1 MWMGPRFSLFEALV
15 RRDPSPPMGPM
26 PFRRGAMNE
35 SSGPS
40 GRKNAWWVETRPTI
54 LIPSSF
60 LEAPMTAWSID
71 HARKT
76 YSIPHWAEGYF
87 DIDAQ
92 GRIRVQ
98 PRGADSAGAALTE
111 IVDAAQAQ
119 GAKLPLLLRFPE
131 ILGDRLG
138 KLQAAFAQAQKDWD
152 YAGGYTAVYPIKVN
166 QHAGV
171 AGTLATHAGEG
182 FGLEAGSKP
191 ELMAVLALSRPG
203 GLIVCNGYKD
213 REYIRLALIGRK
225 LGMETFIV
233 VEKPSELSL
242 VMEEAKALG
251 VTPGLGVRMRLAS
264 LGAGKWQNSGGDKA
278 KFGLSPRQVLD
289 LWKSLRDSGMSDC
302 LGLLHF
308 HMGSQISNV
317 RDIANGMREA
327 TRYFVELSKLGAKIS
342 HVDVGG
348 GLGIDYEGTRSRSYC
363 SINYGIL
370 QYASSIVQPLAEACE
385 ANGIAPPRVVTECGR
400 SMTAHHAV
408 LIANVSEVER
418 APEGRVPPAHDDEAM
433 VIRHLRE
440 IYDEISTRPAVEL
453 FHEAQH
459 HHSEGLSL
467 YALGQIDLTARA
479 RLDDLFYAI
488 AHAVHARLSYDEKSH
503 RDLLDELNE
512 RLVDKYFVNFSLF
525 ESMPDVWAIDQVF
538 PIAPIER
545 LNEKPER
552 RGVIADLTCDSD
564 GKIDTY
570 VENEDLDSSLPL
582 HAPRPG
588 ERYRLGFFL
597 VGAYQEI
604 LGDIHNLFGDTDVVE
619 VRVNDNGFKLAQ
631 QRRGDT
637 TDVMLD
643 YVGYKIDDLRR
654 IYRAKVGS
662 VDLSKGEAA
671 RLNEALELGLTSYT
685 YLSDEPL

>member
-1 MWMGPRFSLFEALV
+1 MS
-15 RRDPSPPMGPM
+15 D
-26 PFRRGAMNE
+26 
-35 SSGPS
+35 
-40 GRKNAWWVETRPTI
+40 
-54 LIPSSF
+54 
-60 LEAPMTAWSID
+60 WSID

-87 DIDAQ
+87 DVDAA
-92 GRIRVQ
+92 GRIVVR
-98 PRGADSAGAALTE
+98 PRGAGGPEVVLAEVVEKSL
-111 IVDAAQAQ
+111 AQ
-119 GAKLPLLLRFPE
+119 GGDLPVLVRFPD

-138 KLQAAFAQAQKDWD
+138 KLQAAFAQAMREWD

-171 AGTLATHAGEG
+171 AGTLASHAGEG

-225 LGMETFIV
+225 LGLQTFIV
-233 VEKPSELSL
+233 VEKPSELRL
-242 VMEEAKALG
+242 VMEEARSLG

-289 LWKSLRDSGMSDC
+289 LWKQLRDAGMGDC
-302 LGLLHF
+302 LQLLHF

-327 TRYFVELSKLGAKIS
+327 TRYFVELSKLGAKVT

-348 GLGIDYEGTRSRSYC
+348 GLGIDYEGTRSRSFC
-363 SINYGIL
+363 SINYGIA

-385 ANGIAPPRVVTECGR
+385 ANAIAPPRIVTECGR
-400 SMTAHHAV
+400 AMTAHHAV
-408 LIANVSEVER
+408 LVANVSEVEE
-418 APEGRVPPAHDDEAM
+418 APEGRVPPEHPDEPLP
-433 VIRHLRE
+433 IRHLRE
-440 IYDEISTRPAVEL
+440 IHAELDQRPAVEL
-453 FHEAQH
+453 FHEAAQAH
-459 HHSEGLSL
+459 AEGLAL
-467 YALGQIDLTARA
+467 YALGQLDLVRRA
-479 RLDDLFYAI
+479 RIDDLFYAI
-488 AHAVHARLSYDEKSH
+488 AHAVKSRLTYDEKSH

-512 RLVDKYFVNFSLF
+512 RLVDKYFVNFSVF

-538 PIAPIER
+538 PIAPISR
-545 LNEKPER
+545 LDEEPAR
-552 RGVIADLTCDSD
+552 RGIIADLTCDSD
-564 GKIDTY
+564 GKIDAY

-582 HAPRPG
+582 HALRKG
-588 ERYRLGFFL
+588 ERYCLGFFL

-604 LGDIHNLFGDTDVVE
+604 LGDIHNLFGDTDAIE
-619 VRVNDNGFKLAQ
+619 VRIEGDGCRIVQ

-637 TDVMLD
+637 VDVMLD
-643 YVGYKIDDLRR
+643 YVGYKLDDLRR
-654 IYRAKVGS
+654 RYKAMVGA
-662 VDLSKGEAA
+662 VDLSKAEAE
-671 RLNEALELGLTSYT
+671 RMNEALERGLTAYT
-685 YLSDEPL
+685 YLSDEPLE

>member
-1 MWMGPRFSLFEALV
+1 
-15 RRDPSPPMGPM
+15 
-26 PFRRGAMNE
+26 
-35 SSGPS
+35 
-40 GRKNAWWVETRPTI
+40 
-54 LIPSSF
+54 
-60 LEAPMTAWSID
+60 MTAWSLD

-76 YSIPHWAEGYF
+76 YSIPHWADGYF
-87 DIDAQ
+87 DIDDA
-92 GRIRVQ
+92 GRVSVR
-98 PRGADSAGAALTE
+98 PKGASGPAIALPE
-111 IVDAAQAQ
+111 VVDAARAN
-119 GAKLPLLLRFPE
+119 GAKLPLLVRFPD

-138 KLQAAFAQAQKDWD
+138 KLQAAFAQAQAEWD

-166 QHAGV
+166 QHHGV
-171 AGTLATHAGEG
+171 AGTLASHAGEG

-225 LGMETFIV
+225 LGLETFIV
-233 VEKPSELSL
+233 VEKPSELKL

-251 VTPGLGVRMRLAS
+251 VKPGLGVRMRLAS

-278 KFGLSPRQVLD
+278 KFGLSPRQLLD
-289 LWKSLRDSGMSDC
+289 LWKSLRDAGMSDC

-327 TRYFVELSKLGAKIS
+327 TRYFIELSRLGAN
-342 HVDVGG
+342 VRYMDVGG

-363 SINYGIL
+363 SINYGL
-370 QYASSIVQPLAEACE
+370 DQYASNIIQPLAEACE
-385 ANGIAPPRVVTECGR
+385 EHGLPPPRIVTECGR
-400 SMTAHHAV
+400 AMTAHHAV
-408 LIANVSEVER
+408 LIANVSEVEE
-418 APEGRVPPAHDDEAM
+418 APQGRVPEAHDDEPA

-440 IYDEISTRPAVEL
+440 VHDELDARPAVEL

-467 YALGQIDLTARA
+467 YALGQIDLAHRA
-479 RLDDLFYAI
+479 RIDDLFYAI
-488 AHAVHARLSYDEKSH
+488 AHAVRTRLDVRDKSH

-512 RLVDKYFVNFSLF
+512 RLVDKYFVNFSVF

-538 PIAPIER
+538 PIMPIER
-545 LNEKPER
+545 LDELPTR
-552 RGVIADLTCDSD
+552 RGVIADMTCDSD

-570 VENEDLDSSLPL
+570 VENEGLDSSLSLHPL
-582 HAPRPG
+582 RHG
-588 ERYRLGFFL
+588 ESYRLGFFL
-597 VGAYQEI
+597 VGAYQEV

-619 VRVNDNGFKLAQ
+619 VHIDRTSTSGSGYAMSQ

-637 TDVMLD
+637 NDVMLD
-643 YVGYKIDDLRR
+643 YVGYKLDALRAA
-654 IYRAKVGS
+654 YRGMV
-662 VDLSKGEAA
+662 AA
-671 RLNEALELGLTSYT
+671 AQLPSAESERLNAVLEAGLTAYT
-685 YLSDEPL
+685 YLSDEPLA